1 MIHGLQV
8 CSPLAILQKAGT
20 VILNNPEAPLSTL
33 APGEETIPE
42 LVRLGEQLAR
52 AREDAGLS
60 PDALAKRL
68 KVEPRL
74 LQALERGEHRE
85 LPEGVFIVA
94 LARRLAGALNV
105 NVEETIAQVR
115 QSRLMGHRP
124 QGRGSSTA
132 EATSLPPLRPPA
144 AARQSHRPPKLLPSA
159 RRSSIGWRWPLTIL
173 LAACGATAAWL
184 LLTQSREPSTPA
196 ASEVGQSVPAV
207 SPPAEPGRQEQRITA
222 ASGTTTPSAPSPS
235 ADTLLLQS
243 SEPSWIEVREAN
255 GKVLYEG
262 TFSGEKRFP
271 LGKGLE
277 VIAGRPHAVRASIGS
292 SPAAALGGVD
302 DIRWKR
308 FSPPGLT
315 PTAPAAPSTTP

>member
-1 MIHGLQV
+1 MSHGLQV
-8 CSPLAILQKAGT
+8 SSPLAILQKAGT
-20 VILNNPEAPLSTL
+20 VILNNPEAQLSTL
-33 APGEETIPE
+33 ATGEETIPE

-94 LARRLAGALNV
+94 LARRIAGTLNV
-105 NVEETIAQVR
+105 NVEEAVGQVR

-132 EATSLPPLRPPA
+132 EATSLLAVRPPA
-144 AARQSHRPPKLLPSA
+144 EARQSHRPQRLPSA
-159 RRSSIGWRWPLTIL
+159 RRSSFGWRWPLTIL

-196 ASEVGQSVPAV
+196 ASEPGQSVPAV
-207 SPPAEPGRQEQRITA
+207 SPPAAPGRQEQRITP
-222 ASGTTTPSAPSPS
+222 ASGTATPSAPSPS

-315 PTAPAAPSTTP
+315 PAAPAAPSTTP